1 MTGRQK
7 ALRLV
12 ILVVLALCAG
22 AWLWFP
28 PDGHAPATVPQPA
41 TVLPDAAPVPLRQP
55 GPDARPPSQVL
66 PPADSP
72 LPLVVQSLQARANA
86 GEANAACRL
95 GIELLRCQR
104 LALFKDFTSGVLQH
118 SEAEA
123 TKAGDLDLADE
134 LARANLHY
142 DEIGKACA
150 SIPPALVERGA
161 YYLRQAALAGEPE
174 AMLRYADGQGFTQM
188 PGYHGYM
195 RSPDFDHWRREAPG
209 MIERALAMGRPE
221 AVHLLLSVHTSD
233 NGMLQGLVRNDPVQA
248 LAHQQLIERLQGADG
263 PRLPAGQDLPGLDAQ
278 QEQQALALAADWQAR
293 HFNGKRVD
301 PASALD
307 GIASFH
313 DPLRLQGRIRTDLAF
328 CGSPAGLVDE

>member
-1 MTGRQK
+1 
-7 ALRLV
+7 
-12 ILVVLALCAG
+12 
-22 AWLWFP
+22 
-28 PDGHAPATVPQPA
+28 
-41 TVLPDAAPVPLRQP
+41 
-55 GPDARPPSQVL
+55 
-66 PPADSP
+66 
-72 LPLVVQSLQARANA
+72 
-86 GEANAACRL
+86 
-95 GIELLRCQR
+95 
-104 LALFKDFTSGVLQH
+104 
-118 SEAEA
+118 
-123 TKAGDLDLADE
+123 
-134 LARANLHY
+134 
-142 DEIGKACA
+142 
-150 SIPPALVERGA
+150 
-161 YYLRQAALAGEPE
+161 
-174 AMLRYADGQGFTQM
+174 MLRYADGQGFTQM